1 MAYKKLSIILD
12 ADDVLLS
19 CNQYALKLLADE
31 LGMRHRI
38 DEITAWGDLG
48 TDVDQRFQYF
58 RQGRFY
64 LTQPPMPGAAGFLKT
79 LMGKAEVF
87 IMTAAYPEHMGERI
101 GRLMELFPFFP
112 ADHIIMGQRKDLLH
126 ADVMLD
132 DRVDNL
138 ASSGCALPVLFRQ
151 PWNHGATGICS
162 VSDYDGF
169 LTVVDF
175 LNGKKSDLRL
185 IPKVVCIVGPSGSGK
200 QELADELCMDAGFA
214 RVRSYTTDVSAK
226 GHSVILSHGAF
237 EECLEIGSFLEAT
250 YYGGECFGTRR
261 SDFDRVLREGK
272 NAVAVM
278 DISGCM
284 SVYNAYPGRCMVF
297 YAEREKRECL
307 RSLLGKTGLT
317 RNQVIDRILAFD
329 MEQKNRVLADYT
341 VRIDGDGFAQAS
353 RFITSHLD

>member
-19 CNQYALKLLADE
+19 CNQYALEMLGDE
-31 LGMRHRI
+31 RGIRHRI
-38 DEITAWGDLG
+38 DEITAWGNLG
-48 TDVDQRFQYF
+48 TDVDLRLQYF

-64 LTQPPMPGAAGFLKT
+64 LTQPPMPGAAGFLKD
-79 LMGKAEVF
+79 LMDKAEVF

-162 VSDYDGF
+162 VSGYGGF

-200 QELADELCMDAGFA
+200 QKLADELCGNAGFA
-214 RVRSYTTDVSAK
+214 RVRSCTTDASAR
-226 GHSVILSHGAF
+226 GHSAVLSRDAF
-237 EECLEIGSFLEAT
+237 DACLEGGSFLETT
-250 YYGGECFGTRR
+250 YYGGESFGTRKQ
-261 SDFDRVLREGK
+261 DFDRILDEGK

-297 YAEREKRECL
+297 YADRDKKECL
-307 RSLLGKTGLT
+307 RSLLGKEDLT

-341 VRIDGDGFAQAS
+341 VRIEGDSFSQAAQ
-353 RFITSHLD
+353 FIISHLD